1 MTTIAVPA
9 SADIAPGGG
18 CRCDVGAADLTWV
31 MVAVVALFRR
41 RRA

>member
-9 SADIAPGGG
+9 TVDVAPGGG
-18 CRCDVGAADLTWV
+18 CGCDTGAAGLTWV

>member
-1 MTTIAVPA
+1 MTTISVPA
-9 SADIAPGGG
+9 NVDISPGGG
-18 CRCDVGAADLTWV
+18 CRCDAVSADLTWV